1 MAVILEG
8 FGAMTGYVF
17 CLIIVGILLDLI
29 LSAFRGGGF
38 R

>member
-17 CLIIVGILLDLI
+17 CLIIVGIILDLVF
-29 LSAFRGGGF
+29 SAFRGGGL